1 MKEKMFLTLIS
12 MYLLSLIFAV
22 SVSADP
28 SNHLGTIMDK
38 PASVTFIAFFTDD
51 DDILTYGAQGT
62 YYIPGDGKW
71 VFDEG
76 SFDVEPAF
84 GETGYIWLYG
94 SNNKCYKSNYTLV
107 QDDPTPYDWG
117 EGQLSE
123 SNIEPPSLS
132 ATPGPPGT
140 ITLNWT
146 AVDGATTYTIYRSV
160 TSNGAYETRVVE
172 DITDTTY
179 VDIGLEHQT
188 YYYIVVGKD
197 DNDNFGGHSNEASS
211 DVLLYGDVSADGNIT
226 AYDASLVLQYV
237 IGLIGLSPEAQ
248 DAADVTGNDT
258 VTALDAALILQYCVG
273 LITEFP
279 RE

>member
-1 MKEKMFLTLIS
+1 ML
-12 MYLLSLIFAV
+12 
-22 SVSADP
+22 SVSFVVVRSYGQNFKENPPRLIDSP
-28 SNHLGTIMDK
+28 NLHYGTITDK
-38 PASVTFIAFFTDD
+38 PASVTFIAYFTDD
-51 DDILTYGAQGT
+51 DDILTEENIVPGYDPSTGIWWFEDSNFS
-62 YYIPGDGKW
+62 IP
-71 VFDEG
+71 
-76 SFDVEPAF
+76 PNI

-94 SNNKCYKSNYTLV
+94 SNGTCYNDNDTATGAPV
-107 QDDPTPYDWG
+107 DWG
-117 EGQLSE
+117 ETQPSG
-123 SNIEPPSLS
+123 SNIEPPSLT

-140 ITLNWT
+140 IRLNWT
-146 AVDGATTYTIYRSV
+146 AVDGATKYTIYRSV

-248 DAADVTGNDT
+248 DAADVTGNHT

>member
-146 AVDGATTYTIYRSV
+146 AVDGATTYTIYRNNTNLNENNHVYSRINT
-160 TSNGAYETRVVE
+160 TSKL
-172 DITDTTY
+172 TY
-179 VDIGLEHQT
+179 VDDEVT
-188 YYYIVVGKD
+188 YPQDPIYNYIVVGKD
-197 DNDNFGGHSNEASS
+197 GSNFGGHSNVVENA
-211 DVLLYGDVSADGNIT
+211 
-226 AYDASLVLQYV
+226 DASLAVE
-237 IGLIGLSPEAQ
+237 LSSF
-248 DAADVTGNDT
+248 
-258 VTALDAALILQYCVG
+258 TALANNTKVTLKWETGSEVG
-273 LITEFP
+273 NIGFYVYRSETADGPVQENLKIARGCWQFSHGT
-279 RE
+279 